1 MDDMEVNIQDLAI
14 DEIRELLMEAGAAI
28 TREQAEQLA
37 QFITHSGSLEDALEA
52 VQQLAEPRK
61 AA

>member
-14 DEIRELLMEAGAAI
+14 DEIRELLMEAGAQI

-37 QFITHSGSLEDALEA
+37 QFITQSGGLDEALEA
-52 VQQLAEPRK
+52 VQQLAEQRK